1 MTLYE
6 MSFTYEQSAN
16 LIRQRMRKLRQEEL
30 RATDSRKRRH
40 IHKRLLE
47 LDPILRETME
57 LANLSRHYY
66 ERSYHKNE
74 KYTL

>member
-6 MSFTYEQSAN
+6 MSFTYEQSAE
-16 LIRQRMRKLRQEEL
+16 QLRRRLRPLEQAAHRTTDSHEL
-30 RATDSRKRRH
+30 RCIHRR
-40 IHKRLLE
+40 LSALTP
-47 LDPILRETME
+47 LLREAREMSS
-57 LANLSRHYY
+57 LCRHYY